1 MVETAHKPQHSR
13 PRKRRR
19 ELWIVSG
26 VLVVLAGALLYAA
39 RDLLTASE
47 VAPASA
53 EIANSVADVESS
65 AKPQAMPAVA
75 SGQTAEAG
83 SDLVDDDGET
93 LWASP
98 THGPPLDLTFL
109 HAGTEIVLAL
119 RPAELLVTREGEKS
133 LAALGPL
140 GQSAIDAVERTT
152 GLSLSEIEQLII
164 GWRRGQNGDIVCQQL
179 VRIRDAIAPES
190 LRDRLEKHIPY
201 SSNGDQAIVFAQG
214 RAYYKTLPSN
224 GATFV
229 ESPIEAFAELFPQ
242 EPLLPRDVG
251 RLVRQSDS
259 TRDVTLIF
267 RPQFLFSDQNHFFT
281 GQWAPMQPVLEHLL
295 GNDVAAASISVDW
308 GDNLFVE
315 LVAMP
320 TLDSSPAPM
329 SDEFAARVNALPAGV
344 EEFVLGLNASPFS
357 RRVVARLPEMVR
369 KLATYTRHGFDRD
382 AAILR
387 CYLPVTAGHNLLMA
401 TELALAEGLG
411 AGNSGATRAAVPPTA
426 EANVQTSIAERLQKK
441 TSLRFGREELEA
453 ALNMLAQD
461 IGVPIVIRGPDLQLD
476 GITRNQLFGI
486 DMADQS
492 GEAILVEILRRANPD
507 KLAAGPAD
515 PRQKLVYVV
524 GPESI
529 FITTR
534 AKAAERGD
542 PLPAVFQEAR

>member
-13 PRKRRR
+13 PRKRR
-19 ELWIVSG
+19 EMWIVGG
-26 VLVVLAGALLYAA
+26 VLMVLAGALLYAA
-39 RDLLTASE
+39 RDLLTASK
-47 VAPASA
+47 VAPS
-53 EIANSVADVESS
+53 ELSVANAGVVAKST
-65 AKPQAMPAVA
+65 AKPQAMPADA
-75 SGQTAEAG
+75 PGQAAEAQRN
-83 SDLVDDDGET
+83 LIDDDGET

-98 THGPPLDLTFL
+98 TYGPPLDLRFL
-109 HAGTEIVLAL
+109 QAGTEIVLAL
-119 RPAELLVTREGEKS
+119 RPAEFLVTPEGEKS

-164 GWRRGQNGDIVCQQL
+164 GWRRAQNGEIVCQQL

-190 LRDRLEKHIPY
+190 LRERLEKHIPY
-201 SSNGDQAIVFAQG
+201 SSNGDQVLVFAQG
-214 RAYYKTLPSN
+214 RAYYKTLSSS

-281 GQWAPMQPVLEHLL
+281 GQCDPMQPVLEHLL
-295 GNDVAAASISVDW
+295 GNDVAAASFSVDW
-308 GDNLFVE
+308 GDNFFVE

-320 TLDSSPAPM
+320 ALDSSPAEM
-329 SDEFAARVNALPAGV
+329 SDELAARVNALPAGV
-344 EEFVLGLNASPFS
+344 EEFVLGLQTSLHS
-357 RRVVARLPEMVR
+357 RRVVSRLPEMVR
-369 KLATYTRHGFDRD
+369 KLATYTRHGFDGD

-387 CYLPVTAGHNLLMA
+387 CYLPVAAGHNLLMA
-401 TELALAEGLG
+401 TELALAEGQG
-411 AGNSGATRAAVPPTA
+411 AGSSVAARGAARPRAD
-426 EANVQTSIAERLQKK
+426 ANAQTSIAERLRKK

-461 IGVPIVIRGPDLQLD
+461 LGVPIVIRGPDLQLD

-524 GPESI
+524 GPEAI

-542 PLPAVFQEAR
+542 PLPAVFQQTR